1 MASDKKL
8 ASGKKR
14 KKKKP
19 DATAN
24 LVALLDL
31 EKLEENLFRGESPK
45 AGWQRVF
52 GGQVIG
58 QALVAA
64 GRTVEDRTAH
74 SLHAYFLRPGDPK
87 TPIIYQ
93 VERTRDGKSFTTRR
107 VTAIQHGRPIFDM
120 SVSFQVSESG
130 FEHHMEMPD
139 VPGPDKLPSESEL
152 MAALLNKMPGN
163 IKSYWEHE
171 RPIELRPVDLNRYLS
186 RDKKEAVQHVWFRA
200 SSPIADDM
208 RLHQCVL
215 AYASDFTL
223 LDTALVAHGKYIFDG
238 DLQMA
243 SLDHA
248 LWFHRPFNVADWLL
262 YSQDSP
268 SAQGARGFCRG
279 SIFNRDGALVASV
292 AQEGL
297 MRPRT

>member
-1 MASDKKL
+1 MSKKTIETDQKNS
-8 ASGKKR
+8 AAGR
-14 KKKKP
+14 
-19 DATAN
+19 

-31 EKLEENLFRGESPK
+31 EKLEENLFRGQSPK
-45 AGWQRVF
+45 VGWQRVF

-64 GRTVEDRTAH
+64 GRTVEERTAH

-87 TPIIYQ
+87 TPIIYN

-107 VTAIQHGRPIFDM
+107 VTAIQHGKPIFDM
-120 SVSFQVSESG
+120 SASFQISEPG
-130 FEHHMEMPD
+130 FEHAHEMPD
-139 VPGPDKLPSESEL
+139 VPAPEKLPSEMEL
-152 MAALLNKMPGN
+152 KGLFIDKMPDSM
-163 IKSYWEHE
+163 KSYWERE
-171 RPIELRPVDLNRYLS
+171 RPIELRPVDLSRYVS
-186 RDKKEAVQHVWFRA
+186 REKKEAKQNVWFRA
-200 SSPIADDM
+200 TGKLSDDLL
-208 RLHQCVL
+208 LHQCVL

-223 LDTALVAHGKYIFDG
+223 LDTALIAHGKYVFDT

-248 LWFHRPFNVADWLL
+248 LWFHRSFRADEWLL

-279 SIFNRDGALVASV
+279 SIFTRDGILVASV

-297 MRPRT
+297 MRPRG